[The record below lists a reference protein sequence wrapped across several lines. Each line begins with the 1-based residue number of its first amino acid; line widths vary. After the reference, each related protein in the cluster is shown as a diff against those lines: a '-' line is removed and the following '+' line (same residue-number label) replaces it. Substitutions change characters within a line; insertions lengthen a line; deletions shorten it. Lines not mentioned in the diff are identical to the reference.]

1 MLQLFRWTENSL
13 TFSGTGLPENKLY
26 EVTINFYGKI
36 KPNEVASK
44 NISRCIEF
52 VVPKAESGPYWPHLT
67 AEKKK
72 YHWLK
77 VDFNKWVD
85 EGSDGSGK
93 FSFSLLYT

>member
-1 MLQLFRWTENSL
+1 MKIKLLRWTEDSL
-13 TFSGTGLPENKLY
+13 KFSGIGLPEKKLY

-52 VVPKAESGPYWPHLT
+52 IIPKAEIGPYWPHLT

-85 EGSDGSGK
+85 EGSDNSGK
-93 FSFSLLYT
+93 FTIFY